1 MSKSDV
7 LRIPDYLGHIVEAI
21 ERIHRYVEDMSE
33 IGFLNDEKTQDAVIR
48 NFEIIGEAARNIERY
63 HATFTA
69 AHAEVPWT
77 LMVAMRNRVAHGYFK
92 MDFELIWNTIHTDLP
107 ELHQQVCRLIA
118 LYKAKGGYQTRRF
131 RQRFSAHH
139 TLANHNKSIQSF
151 TGLGGF
157 LLCAVGFFGGQN
169 RAAHQNFNSP
179 SSLDRSYRGWTGS
192 YPVICTHEI

>member
-118 LYKAKGGYQTRRF
+118 L
-131 RQRFSAHH
+131 
-139 TLANHNKSIQSF
+139 
-151 TGLGGF
+151 
-157 LLCAVGFFGGQN
+157 
-169 RAAHQNFNSP
+169 
-179 SSLDRSYRGWTGS
+179 
-192 YPVICTHEI
+192 